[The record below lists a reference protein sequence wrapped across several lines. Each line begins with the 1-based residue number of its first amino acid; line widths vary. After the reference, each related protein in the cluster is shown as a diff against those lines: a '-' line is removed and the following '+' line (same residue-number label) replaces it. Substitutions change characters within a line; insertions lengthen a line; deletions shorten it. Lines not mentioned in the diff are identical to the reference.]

1 MKFVLHPWQLLL
13 LILAGW
19 INRQEQDVIEYLF
32 FGEKSLQ
39 NAVSNFLAHYHKERN
54 HQGLN
59 NQLLQPGAE
68 AGCTAGDVVCRERLG
83 EMLRYYYRQ
92 AA

>member
-1 MKFVLHPWQLLL
+1 M
-13 LILAGW
+13 I
-19 INRQEQDVIEYLF
+19 F

-39 NAVSNFLAHYHKERN
+39 NAVSSDMLHYHKERN

-59 NQLLQPGAE
+59 NQLLQPGKE
-68 AGCTAGDVVCRERLG
+68 VGLTSGEVVCQERLG
-83 EMLRYYYRQ
+83 GIPPYYYKH